1 MKKIFALLIIAILVV
16 SCNPTLTT
24 FTFIYNDEGPNREI
38 ALRMEELLESS
49 FYNVDI
55 KLIEGKSTDANLDSL
70 VSEQVDIAL
79 VENYV
84 NYQPGLNSAF
94 SVYSEVLHIFYRE
107 GMDGSSFESLMVSG
121 PVYIGREESP
131 TYNLMMDLFDFYGLD
146 PSILEVTF

>member
-55 KLIEGKSTDANLDSL
+55 KLIEGRYYSAYDS
-70 VSEQVDIAL
+70 Q
-79 VENYV
+79 YK
-84 NYQPGLNSAF
+84 YYSAI
-94 SVYSEVLHIFYRE
+94 EA
-107 GMDGSSFESLMVSG
+107 
-121 PVYIGREESP
+121 
-131 TYNLMMDLFDFYGLD
+131 
-146 PSILEVTF
+146 